1 MMSDIRK
8 IDLNDKA
15 AVDKFLWRAYLKNM
29 FYIVSFLSILSWW
42 ARGFYVAI
50 VAGSIL
56 YGFLCCSA
64 GELTRWMVLNI
75 GGLS

>member
-56 YGFLCCSA
+56 YGFF
-64 GELTRWMVLNI
+64 VLI
-75 GGLS
+75 GWVAHKMDGFKHRRP